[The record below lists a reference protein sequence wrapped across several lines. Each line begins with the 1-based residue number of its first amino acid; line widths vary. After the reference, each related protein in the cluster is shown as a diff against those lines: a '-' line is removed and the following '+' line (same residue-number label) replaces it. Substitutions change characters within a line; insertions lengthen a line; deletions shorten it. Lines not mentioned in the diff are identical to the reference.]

1 VESLNGRKVPVQS
14 IDERIVSD
22 TGGVKVVERIVRRFD
37 PNGRP
42 GPPERTVIEERAIPD
57 GGSSILESR
66 YRVDLNGREQ
76 LWERAKTE
84 ISIAGSTK
92 RSETFLERQGPNSSL
107 ELVEKRTAMTTST
120 ASGSEQDV
128 VTFRRNESG
137 RLYEAAREVT
147 ALTIRDG
154 MTVENIARYET
165 HVPGRLQLTEQL
177 VKRISDENG
186 GTRTEIDVYSSD
198 IAGRPQGEP
207 KLREQQLI
215 ERKRAAG
222 EGFTESI
229 SIRRPSVNE
238 PGKAGRFER
247 VSEIVCTGKCGE
259 EQGPALSSVSKIH
272 EPAEAK

>member
-1 VESLNGRKVPVQS
+1 
-14 IDERIVSD
+14 
-22 TGGVKVVERIVRRFD
+22 
-37 PNGRP
+37 
-42 GPPERTVIEERAIPD
+42 
-57 GGSSILESR
+57 
-66 YRVDLNGREQ
+66 
-76 LWERAKTE
+76 
-84 ISIAGSTK
+84 
-92 RSETFLERQGPNSSL
+92 
-107 ELVEKRTAMTTST
+107 MTTST

-247 VSEIVCTGKCGE
+247 VSEIVCTGTCGE